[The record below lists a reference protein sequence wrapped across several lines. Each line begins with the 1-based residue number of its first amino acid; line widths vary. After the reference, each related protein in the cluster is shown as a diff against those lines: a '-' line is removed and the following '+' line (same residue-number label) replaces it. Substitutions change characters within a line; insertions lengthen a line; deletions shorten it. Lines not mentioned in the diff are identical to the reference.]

1 MKGRYMLR
9 LTNLIRYMANNTTL
23 KDRSEKNGNN
33 NMRTLQGTAGPKQS
47 TLKNILSYSKALKY
61 EHSEQLGRIGTVL
74 N

>member
-1 MKGRYMLR
+1 MLR
-9 LTNLIRYMANNTTL
+9 LANLNRYMANNTTL

-33 NMRTLQGTAGPKQS
+33 MRTPQGTAGPKQS